1 MKSLLSVL
9 TLLLNAALLSA
20 QVTFRVVSLPSNTPA
35 NASLF
40 IAGSFNG
47 WDENSPSHQLNT
59 FINGDPSITLPLNG
73 QITCKFTRGSWT
85 AVEGNANGGF
95 LPDRQYTVAPLD
107 TIEVSILSWEDLGGN
122 SSGGTAL
129 PSVSVLSESFFMPQL
144 NRNRRIWICLPTD
157 YATQPTKRYR
167 TVYMHDGQNLFNN
180 ALAFAGEWGIDEAMR
195 DLQLNGD
202 PGAIVI
208 GIENGGAT
216 RIAEYTPWS
225 NPQYGG
231 GDGEAYTDFIRNTLK
246 PYIDANYR
254 TKPEAAHTAIAGS
267 SLGGLISLYAAA
279 KYPETFG
286 KAGVFSPAFWINRD
300 SLQQWLSS
308 QNLPASLRVYFV
320 AGTTESGSMM
330 NDINQV
336 RNTLAASGVANTN
349 LRVLGEA
356 DGAHSEWFW
365 RREFPDAYLWLFAE
379 ATSFEATAVSG
390 FQAFPNPA
398 DSGLSLC
405 STGSP
410 DFVYSVSS
418 IDGRNVI
425 SLQKAQQ
432 CANIDVSLWS
442 PGVYLIWVGQTESE
456 LRPLRIVRP

>member
-1 MKSLLSVL
+1 MKRIISFL
-9 TLLLNAALLSA
+9 TLFFSAVLLSA

-35 NASLF
+35 NSTIF

-47 WDENSPSHQLNT
+47 WDENSPSHQLST
-59 FINGDPSITLPLNG
+59 LINGAPSITLPLSG
-73 QITCKFTRGSWT
+73 TITCKFTRGSWA
-85 AVEGNANGGF
+85 AVEGNASGGF
-95 LPDRQYTVAPLD
+95 LPDRQYTVAPMD
-107 TIEVSILSWEDLGGN
+107 TIEITILSWEDLGGN
-122 SSGGTAL
+122 TTGGTAL

-144 NRNRRIWICLPTD
+144 NRNRRIWICLPDD
-157 YATQPTKRYR
+157 YATQPSKRYR

-180 ALAFAGEWGIDEAMR
+180 ALAFAGEWGVDEAMR
-195 DLQLNGD
+195 DLQLDGD

-208 GIENGGAT
+208 GIENGGAA

-254 TKPEAAHTAIAGS
+254 TKPESEHTAIAGS

-279 KYPETFG
+279 KHPETFG
-286 KAGVFSPAFWINRD
+286 KAGLFSPAFWINRD
-300 SLQQWLSS
+300 SLQLWLSN

-320 AGTTESGSMM
+320 AGTTESSSMM
-330 NDINQV
+330 SDINQV

-365 RREFPDAYLWLFAE
+365 RREFPDAYLWLFDE
-379 ATSFEATAVSG
+379 ATSVEVASVQG
-390 FQAFPNPA
+390 FRAFPNPA

-418 IDGRNVI
+418 VDGRKI
-425 SLQKAQQ
+425 LGLQKAQSCTQ
-432 CANIDVSLWS
+432 IDVSGWL
-442 PGVYLIWVGQTESE
+442 PGVYLIWVGQADSD
-456 LRPLRIVRP
+456 LRPLRLVKP